1 MINLNYRMDHKMCQM
16 FKIILCISSKNMKL
30 TNNSLIK
37 IYVNKIE
44 KRIALGIKTGTFNDM
59 KLVGSTKG
67 KVNKEKNGENV
78 TDLEMNDVALIHF
91 NVVNN

>member
-1 MINLNYRMDHKMCQM
+1 M
-16 FKIILCISSKNMKL
+16 
-30 TNNSLIK
+30 T
-37 IYVNKIE
+37 E
-44 KRIALGIKTGTFNDM
+44 TM
-59 KLVGSTKG
+59 KLVGSTKD